1 MKVKIKRKFVLIY
14 IAVFIIVLSES
25 LFFMHRNLGHILE
38 YVGYLMLLGQIL
50 ISFYHVENNYQKKIF
65 FFFCCYCYSYEFRF
79 LGIRFGFDKKN
90 SIVLYCIRNI
100 YFGSPVQ
107 KLYYFFRFA
116 EVNFILC
123 VFFNIDSCNV
133 SHYRWR

>member
-50 ISFYHVENNYQKKIF
+50 ISFYHVENN
-65 FFFCCYCYSYEFRF
+65 
-79 LGIRFGFDKKN
+79 
-90 SIVLYCIRNI
+90 
-100 YFGSPVQ
+100 
-107 KLYYFFRFA
+107 
-116 EVNFILC
+116 
-123 VFFNIDSCNV
+123 
-133 SHYRWR
+133 